1 MDKKIGGLV
10 RRHLS
15 LFTFIAIYLV
25 IAIVLMFLESFQ
37 LETQWNVITTLIP
50 FFLLGVI
57 LDFIVSRNHDLQMGY
72 LIFAQL
78 LPTGIFLLFGISV
91 ILNIIDRPPIEAFNY
106 IIWLFIATPF
116 FITSNFR
123 DNYRRRMISSL
134 IGAGLVGAV
143 YIQLT
148 TMTDEL
154 DEGNGLIVYLVCIFL
169 MFYAASGLQKLF
181 YINLILG
188 FIDAAILVSLWRN
201 PVTEASKLHG
211 WDYDIAFQFEM
222 LLLANLI
229 ICILICLID
238 VIIKEKKRKSTL

>member
-1 MDKKIGGLV
+1 MDKKVGLV
-10 RRHLS
+10 RRNLS
-15 LFTFIAIYLV
+15 LFTFIAVYLV

-57 LDFIVSRNHDLQMGY
+57 LDFIVSRNHDLQKGY

-78 LPTGIFLLFGISV
+78 LPTGIFLLFGITT
-91 ILNIIDRPPIEAFNY
+91 ILMIIERPPIEAFNY
-106 IIWLFIATPF
+106 IIWLFIAAPF

-123 DNYRRRMISSL
+123 ENYRRRMISSL
-134 IGAGLVGAV
+134 IGVGLVGAI

-154 DEGNGLIVYLVCIFL
+154 EEGNGLIVYLVCIFL
-169 MFYAASGLQKLF
+169 MFYAASGLKRLF

-188 FIDAAILVSLWRN
+188 FIDAAILVFLWKN
-201 PVTEASKLHG
+201 PLTEASRLRG
-211 WDYDIAFQFEM
+211 WDYDIALQFEL

-229 ICILICLID
+229 ICIIICLID
-238 VIIKEKKRKSTL
+238 VLIREKERKSTL